1 MATQFISTNKNYKR
15 LYGSPLDPSL
25 VWDDISKLHEY
36 LNDPTCYT
44 NMIVGCSGKAYI
56 VVEKN
61 GVKDLEVIGNTSDL
75 IIEEFRENFRTMDE
89 EIQNLKDRVLYLESQ
104 LNTPPGETT
113 NGIVPIYGEN
123 IVLITED
130 GNSIIY
136 F

>member
-25 VWDDISKLHEY
+25 VWDDISKLREY